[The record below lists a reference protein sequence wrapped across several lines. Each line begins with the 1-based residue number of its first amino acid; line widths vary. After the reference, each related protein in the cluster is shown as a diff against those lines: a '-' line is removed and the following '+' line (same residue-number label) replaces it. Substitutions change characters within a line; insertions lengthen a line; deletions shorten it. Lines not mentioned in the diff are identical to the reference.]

1 MFEVVLSNRFRKDL
15 KLAAKRGLRLDELN
29 AIVEQLAAGQTLP
42 ERNRDHALTGDYI
55 GFRECHIRPDWVLI
69 YEVREAELVPLSSFS
84 CSVPVRIPIC
94 LISRFKA
101 APPRGCF
108 LFCPATTGLGDRS
121 ASWANMA

>member
-42 ERNRDHALTGDYI
+42 
-55 GFRECHIRPDWVLI
+55 
-69 YEVREAELVPLSSFS
+69 
-84 CSVPVRIPIC
+84 VRIPIC

-108 LFCPATTGLGDRS
+108 LFCPATTGSGDRS
-121 ASWANMA
+121 ASWANMVRKKRPCPDGQRRLRDLAVAVLSLRRQDT